1 MRLLLV
7 EDDVFLGGSLSEFLS
22 REGYEVDWA
31 QCGGEALELI
41 RQKNY
46 PLLILDINL
55 PDMSGL
61 EVLHKIRQ
69 DKMQMFVMG
78 LTARDSLLDRIE
90 GLDAGADDY
99 LTKPFELQELAA
111 RLRALS
117 RRVEGQLS
125 DVLTVGDLSLDLN
138 NREVLFK
145 GAHLTLS
152 AREYALLERLM
163 ARAGHVVTKQQMVR
177 TLSASEGE
185 EVSDNA
191 IEVYV
196 YRLRKRLEGVN
207 VEIHTIRGFG
217 YLLDVL
223 VDE

>member
-7 EDDVFLGGSLSEFLS
+7 EDDVFLGSSLSEFLGH
-22 REGYEVDWA
+22 EGYDVDWA
-31 QCGGEALELI
+31 QCGREALELAY
-41 RQKNY
+41 QKSY
-46 PLLILDINL
+46 PLMILDLNL

-61 EVLHKIRQ
+61 DVLRKIRQ
-69 DKMQMFVMG
+69 DKIEIFVMS
-78 LTARDSLLDRIE
+78 LTARDSLIDRVE

-117 RRVEGQLS
+117 RRAEGQLS
-125 DVLTVGDLSLDLN
+125 DVLRVGDLSLDST
-138 NREVLFK
+138 NREVLYK
-145 GAHLTLS
+145 GAHLSLS
-152 AREYALLERLM
+152 MREYALLERLM
-163 ARAGHVVTKQQMVR
+163 ARAGHVVTKQQMVQ
-177 TLSASEGE
+177 TLSASED

-217 YLLDVL
+217 YLLDTIA
-223 VDE
+223 DA

>member
-7 EDDVFLGGSLSEFLS
+7 EDDGFLGSALGEVLA

-31 QCGGEALELI
+31 QRGAEALALAK
-41 RQKNY
+41 QKTY
-46 PLLILDINL
+46 PLMILDLNL

-61 EVLHKIRQ
+61 DVLRQIRQ
-69 DKMQMFVMG
+69 DKMQMLVMS
-78 LTARDSLLDRIE
+78 LTARDSLIDRVE

-117 RRVEGQLS
+117 RRAEGQLS
-125 DVLTVGDLSLDLN
+125 DILSVGDLSIDLS
-138 NREVLFK
+138 NREVLYK
-145 GAHLTLS
+145 GVHLTLS
-152 AREYALLERLM
+152 MREYALLERLM
-163 ARAGHVVTKQQMVR
+163 ARAGHVVTKQQMVQ
-177 TLSASEGE
+177 TLSASED

-217 YLLDVL
+217 YLLDAK

>member
-7 EDDVFLGGSLSEFLS
+7 EDDVFLGSSLSEFLS
-22 REGYEVDWA
+22 HEGYDVDWA
-31 QCGGEALELI
+31 QSGSEALELAYE
-41 RQKNY
+41 KSY
-46 PLLILDINL
+46 PLMILDLNL

-61 EVLHKIRQ
+61 DVLHKIRH
-69 DKMQMFVMG
+69 DKMEMFVMS
-78 LTARDSLLDRIE
+78 LTARDSLIDRVE

-117 RRVEGQLS
+117 RRAEGQIS
-125 DVLTVGDLSLDLN
+125 DVLRVGDLSLDLA
-138 NREVLFK
+138 NREVLYK
-145 GAHLTLS
+145 GAHLSLS
-152 AREYALLERLM
+152 LREYALLERLM
-163 ARAGHVVTKQQMVR
+163 ARAGHVVTKQQMVQ
-177 TLSASEGE
+177 TLSASEG

-217 YLLDVL
+217 YLLDSAANT
-223 VDE
+223 

>member
-7 EDDVFLGGSLSEFLS
+7 EDDVFLGSSLSEFLS
-22 REGYEVDWA
+22 HEGYDVDWA
-31 QCGGEALELI
+31 QSGSEALELAYE
-41 RQKNY
+41 KSY
-46 PLLILDINL
+46 PLMILDLNL

-61 EVLHKIRQ
+61 DVLHKIHH
-69 DKMQMFVMG
+69 DKMEMFVMS
-78 LTARDSLLDRIE
+78 LTARDSLIDRVE

-111 RLRALS
+111 RLRDLS
-117 RRVEGQLS
+117 RRAEGQIS
-125 DVLTVGDLSLDLN
+125 DVLRVGDLSLDLT
-138 NREVLFK
+138 NREVLYK
-145 GAHLTLS
+145 GAHLSLS
-152 AREYALLERLM
+152 LREYALLERLM
-163 ARAGHVVTKQQMVR
+163 ARAGHVVTKQQMVQ
-177 TLSASEGE
+177 TLSASEG

-217 YLLDVL
+217 YLLDSIANT
-223 VDE
+223 

>member
-1 MRLLLV
+1 MA
-7 EDDVFLGGSLSEFLS
+7 
-22 REGYEVDWA
+22 YE
-31 QCGGEALELI
+31 
-41 RQKNY
+41 KSY
-46 PLLILDINL
+46 PLMILDLNL

-61 EVLHKIRQ
+61 DVLHKIRH
-69 DKMQMFVMG
+69 DKMEMFVMS
-78 LTARDSLLDRIE
+78 LTARDSLIDRVE

-117 RRVEGQLS
+117 RRAEGQIS
-125 DVLTVGDLSLDLN
+125 DVLRVGDLSLDLA
-138 NREVLFK
+138 NREVLYK
-145 GAHLTLS
+145 GAHLSLS
-152 AREYALLERLM
+152 LREYALLERLM
-163 ARAGHVVTKQQMVR
+163 ARAGHVVTKQQMVQ
-177 TLSASEGE
+177 TLSASEG

-217 YLLDVL
+217 YLLDSAANT
-223 VDE
+223 

>member
-7 EDDVFLGGSLSEFLS
+7 EDDVFLGSSLSEFLS
-22 REGYEVDWA
+22 HEGYDVDWA
-31 QCGGEALELI
+31 QSGSEALELAYE
-41 RQKNY
+41 KSY
-46 PLLILDINL
+46 PLMILDLNL

-61 EVLHKIRQ
+61 DVLHKIHH
-69 DKMQMFVMG
+69 DKMEMFVMS
-78 LTARDSLLDRIE
+78 LTARDSLIDRVE

-117 RRVEGQLS
+117 RRAEGQIS
-125 DVLTVGDLSLDLN
+125 DVLRVGDLSLDLT
-138 NREVLFK
+138 NREVLYK
-145 GAHLTLS
+145 GAHLSLS
-152 AREYALLERLM
+152 LREYALLERLM
-163 ARAGHVVTKQQMVR
+163 ARAGHVVTKQQMVQ
-177 TLSASEGE
+177 TLSASEG

-217 YLLDVL
+217 YLLDHAA
-223 VDE
+223 DS

>member
-7 EDDVFLGGSLSEFLS
+7 EDDVFLGSSLGEFLT

-31 QCGGEALELI
+31 QRGKEALELAH
-41 RQKNY
+41 QKRH
-46 PLLILDINL
+46 PLMILDLNL
-55 PDMSGL
+55 PDISGL
-61 EVLHKIRQ
+61 EVLRKIRQ
-69 DKMQMFVMG
+69 DKFEMFVMS
-78 LTARDSLLDRIE
+78 LTARDSLIDRVE

-111 RLRALS
+111 RLRALR
-117 RRVEGQLS
+117 RRVEGQVS
-125 DVLTVGDLSLDLN
+125 DVLSVGDLSIDLA

-145 GAHLTLS
+145 GAHLSLS
-152 AREYALLERLM
+152 MREYALLERLM
-163 ARAGHVVTKQQMVR
+163 ARAGHVVTKQQMVQA
-177 TLSASEGE
+177 LSASEE

-196 YRLRKRLEGVN
+196 YRLRKRLEGIN

-217 YLLDVL
+217 YLLDVAA
-223 VDE
+223 DN

>member
-7 EDDVFLGGSLSEFLS
+7 EDDVFLGSSLSEFLG

-31 QCGGEALELI
+31 QCGSEALNLVY
-41 RQKNY
+41 QKRY
-46 PLLILDINL
+46 PLMILDLNL

-61 EVLHKIRQ
+61 DVLRKIRQ
-69 DKMQMFVMG
+69 DKMQMFVMS
-78 LTARDSLLDRIE
+78 LTARDSLIDRVE

-117 RRVEGQLS
+117 RRAEGQSS
-125 DVLTVGDLSLDLN
+125 DVLSVGDLSLDLD
-138 NREVLFK
+138 NREVLLK
-145 GAHLTLS
+145 GAHLSLS
-152 AREYALLERLM
+152 MREYALLERLM
-163 ARAGHVVTKQQMVR
+163 ARAGHVVTKQQMVQ
-177 TLSASEGE
+177 TLSASED

-217 YLLDVL
+217 YLLDVIA
-223 VDE
+223 DA

>member
-7 EDDVFLGGSLSEFLS
+7 EDDVFLGSSLSEFLV

-31 QCGGEALELI
+31 QRGTEALDFTQ
-41 RQKNY
+41 QKNY
-46 PLLILDINL
+46 PLIILDLNL

-61 EVLHKIRQ
+61 DVLRRIRQ
-69 DKMQMFVMG
+69 DKKQMFVMS
-78 LTARDSLLDRIE
+78 LTARDSLIDRVE

-117 RRVEGQLS
+117 RRAEGQLS
-125 DVLTVGDLSLDLN
+125 DVLRVGDLSLDLN
-138 NREVLFK
+138 NRELLYK

-152 AREYALLERLM
+152 MREYALLERLM
-163 ARAGHVVTKQQMVR
+163 VRAGHVVTKQQMVQ
-177 TLSASEGE
+177 TLSASDD

-196 YRLRKRLEGVN
+196 YRLRKRLENVN

-217 YLLDVL
+217 YLLDAVA
-223 VDE
+223 DE

>member
-7 EDDVFLGGSLSEFLS
+7 EDDVFLGSSLSEFLA

-31 QCGGEALELI
+31 QRGSEALERM
-41 RQKNY
+41 RQATY
-46 PLLILDINL
+46 PLVILDLNL

-61 EVLHKIRQ
+61 EVLRMIRR
-69 DKMQMFVMG
+69 DKMQMFVMS
-78 LTARDSLLDRIE
+78 LTARDTLHDRVE

-117 RRVEGQLS
+117 RRAEGQLT
-125 DVLTVGDLSLDLN
+125 DVLSVGELTLDLKH
-138 NREVLFK
+138 REVLYK

-152 AREYALLERLM
+152 AREFALLERLM
-163 ARAGHVVTKQQMVR
+163 ARAGHVVTKQQMVQS
-177 TLSASEGE
+177 LSVADGE
-185 EVSDNA
+185 ISDNA

-196 YRLRKRLEGVN
+196 YRLRKRLEDVN

-217 YLLDVL
+217 YLLDVQ
-223 VDE
+223 

>member
-7 EDDVFLGGSLSEFLS
+7 EDDVFLGSSLSEFLS
-22 REGYEVDWA
+22 HEGYDVDWA
-31 QCGGEALELI
+31 QSGSEALELAYE
-41 RQKNY
+41 KSY
-46 PLLILDINL
+46 PLMILDLNL

-61 EVLHKIRQ
+61 DVLHKIHH
-69 DKMQMFVMG
+69 DKMEMFVMS
-78 LTARDSLLDRIE
+78 LTARDSLIDRVE

-117 RRVEGQLS
+117 RRAEGQIS
-125 DVLTVGDLSLDLN
+125 DVLRVGDLSLDLT
-138 NREVLFK
+138 NREVLYK
-145 GAHLTLS
+145 GAHLSLS
-152 AREYALLERLM
+152 LREYALLERLM
-163 ARAGHVVTKQQMVR
+163 ARAGHVVTKQQMVQ
-177 TLSASEGE
+177 TLSASEG

-217 YLLDVL
+217 YLLDAK

>member
-7 EDDVFLGGSLSEFLS
+7 EDDVFLGSSLSEFLS
-22 REGYEVDWA
+22 HEGYDVDWA
-31 QCGGEALELI
+31 QSGSEALELAYE
-41 RQKNY
+41 KSY
-46 PLLILDINL
+46 PLMILDLNL

-61 EVLHKIRQ
+61 DVLHKIRH
-69 DKMQMFVMG
+69 DKMEMFVMS
-78 LTARDSLLDRIE
+78 LTARDSLIDRVE

-117 RRVEGQLS
+117 RRAEGQIS
-125 DVLTVGDLSLDLN
+125 DVLRVGDLSLDLT
-138 NREVLFK
+138 NREVLYK
-145 GAHLTLS
+145 GAHLSLS
-152 AREYALLERLM
+152 LREYALLERLM
-163 ARAGHVVTKQQMVR
+163 ARAGHVVTKQQMVQ
-177 TLSASEGE
+177 TLSASEG

-217 YLLDVL
+217 YLLDSIANT
-223 VDE
+223 

>member
-7 EDDVFLGGSLSEFLS
+7 EDDVFLGSSLGEFLA

-31 QCGGEALELI
+31 QRGAEALALAK
-41 RQKNY
+41 QKTY
-46 PLLILDINL
+46 PLMILDLNL

-61 EVLHKIRQ
+61 DVLRQIRQ
-69 DKMQMFVMG
+69 DKMQMLVMS
-78 LTARDSLLDRIE
+78 LTARDSLIDRVE

-117 RRVEGQLS
+117 RRAEGQLS
-125 DVLTVGDLSLDLN
+125 DILSVGDLSIDLS
-138 NREVLFK
+138 NREVLYK
-145 GAHLTLS
+145 GVHLTLS
-152 AREYALLERLM
+152 MREYALLERLM
-163 ARAGHVVTKQQMVR
+163 ARAGHVVTKQQMVQ
-177 TLSASEGE
+177 TLSASED

-217 YLLDVL
+217 YLLDAK

>member
-7 EDDVFLGGSLSEFLS
+7 EDDVFLGSSLSEFLV

-31 QCGGEALELI
+31 QRGTEALDFTQ
-41 RQKNY
+41 QKNY
-46 PLLILDINL
+46 PLIILDLNL

-61 EVLHKIRQ
+61 DVLRRIRQ
-69 DKMQMFVMG
+69 DKKQMFVMS
-78 LTARDSLLDRIE
+78 LTARDSLIDRVE

-117 RRVEGQLS
+117 RRAEGQLS
-125 DVLTVGDLSLDLN
+125 DVLRVGDLSLDLN
-138 NREVLFK
+138 NRELLYK

-152 AREYALLERLM
+152 MREYALLERLM
-163 ARAGHVVTKQQMVR
+163 VRAGHVVTKQQMVQ
-177 TLSASEGE
+177 TLSASDD

-196 YRLRKRLEGVN
+196 YRLRKRLENVN

-217 YLLDVL
+217 YLLDAIA
-223 VDE
+223 DE

>member
-7 EDDVFLGGSLSEFLS
+7 EDDVFLGSSLSEFLS
-22 REGYEVDWA
+22 HEGYDVDWA
-31 QCGGEALELI
+31 QSGSEALELAYE
-41 RQKNY
+41 KSY
-46 PLLILDINL
+46 PLMILDLNL

-61 EVLHKIRQ
+61 DVLHKIRH
-69 DKMQMFVMG
+69 DKMEMFVMS
-78 LTARDSLLDRIE
+78 LTARDSLIDRVE

-117 RRVEGQLS
+117 RRAEGQIS
-125 DVLTVGDLSLDLN
+125 DVLRVGDLSLDLT
-138 NREVLFK
+138 NREVLYK
-145 GAHLTLS
+145 GAHLSLS
-152 AREYALLERLM
+152 LREYALLERLM
-163 ARAGHVVTKQQMVR
+163 ARAGHVVTKQQMVQ
-177 TLSASEGE
+177 TLSASEG

-217 YLLDVL
+217 YLLDSTANT
-223 VDE
+223 

>member
-7 EDDVFLGGSLSEFLS
+7 EDDVFLGSSLSEFLGH
-22 REGYEVDWA
+22 EGYDVDWA
-31 QCGGEALELI
+31 QCGREALELAY
-41 RQKNY
+41 QKSY
-46 PLLILDINL
+46 PLMILDLNL

-61 EVLHKIRQ
+61 DVLRKIRQ
-69 DKMQMFVMG
+69 DKIEIFVMS
-78 LTARDSLLDRIE
+78 LTARDSLIDRVE

-117 RRVEGQLS
+117 RRAEGQLS
-125 DVLTVGDLSLDLN
+125 DVLRVGDLSLDST
-138 NREVLFK
+138 NREVLYK
-145 GAHLTLS
+145 GAHLSLS
-152 AREYALLERLM
+152 MREYALLERLM
-163 ARAGHVVTKQQMVR
+163 ARAGHVVTKQQMVQ
-177 TLSASEGE
+177 TLSASED

-217 YLLDVL
+217 YLLDTMA
-223 VDE
+223 DA

>member
-7 EDDVFLGGSLSEFLS
+7 EDDVFLGSSLSEFLS
-22 REGYEVDWA
+22 HEGYDVDWA
-31 QCGGEALELI
+31 QSGSEALELAYE
-41 RQKNY
+41 KSY
-46 PLLILDINL
+46 PLMILDLNL

-61 EVLHKIRQ
+61 DVLHKIHH
-69 DKMQMFVMG
+69 DKMEMFVMS
-78 LTARDSLLDRIE
+78 LTARDSLIDRVE

-117 RRVEGQLS
+117 RRAEGQIS
-125 DVLTVGDLSLDLN
+125 DVLRVGDLSLDLT
-138 NREVLFK
+138 NREVLYK
-145 GAHLTLS
+145 GAHLSLS
-152 AREYALLERLM
+152 LREYALLERLM
-163 ARAGHVVTKQQMVR
+163 ARAGHVVTKQQMVQ
-177 TLSASEGE
+177 TLSASEG

-217 YLLDVL
+217 YLLDSIANT
-223 VDE
+223 

>member
-7 EDDVFLGGSLSEFLS
+7 EDDVFLGSSLSEFLA

-31 QCGGEALELI
+31 QRGSEALERM
-41 RQKNY
+41 RQATY
-46 PLLILDINL
+46 PLVILDLNL

-61 EVLHKIRQ
+61 EVLRMIRR
-69 DKMQMFVMG
+69 DKMQMFVMS
-78 LTARDSLLDRIE
+78 LTARDTLHDRVE

-117 RRVEGQLS
+117 RRAEGQLT
-125 DVLTVGDLSLDLN
+125 DVLTVGELTLDLKH
-138 NREVLFK
+138 REVLYR

-152 AREYALLERLM
+152 AREFALLERLM
-163 ARAGHVVTKQQMVR
+163 ARAGHVVTKQQMVQS
-177 TLSASEGE
+177 LSAAYGE
-185 EVSDNA
+185 ISDNA

-196 YRLRKRLEGVN
+196 YRLRKRLEDVN

-217 YLLDVL
+217 YLLDVQ
-223 VDE
+223 

>member
-7 EDDVFLGGSLSEFLS
+7 EDDVFLGSSLSEFLG
-22 REGYEVDWA
+22 REGYEVEWA
-31 QCGGEALELI
+31 QRGGEALDLI
-41 RQKNY
+41 RHKNY
-46 PLLILDINL
+46 PLVILDLNL

-61 EVLHKIRQ
+61 DILRKIRENH
-69 DKMQMFVMG
+69 MQMFVMS
-78 LTARDSLLDRIE
+78 LTARDTLLDRVE

-99 LTKPFELQELAA
+99 LIKPFELQELAA

-117 RRVEGQLS
+117 RRAEGQLS
-125 DVLTVGDLSLDLN
+125 DILIVGDLSLDLN
-138 NREVLFK
+138 NSEVLYK

-152 AREYALLERLM
+152 AREFALLERLM
-163 ARAGHVVTKQQMVR
+163 ARAGHVVTKQQMVQ
-177 TLSASEGE
+177 TLSASEE

-196 YRLRKRLEGVN
+196 YRLRKRLEGIN

-217 YLLDVL
+217 YLLDV
-223 VDE
+223 VAED

>member
-7 EDDVFLGGSLSEFLS
+7 EDDVFLGSSLSEFLS
-22 REGYEVDWA
+22 HEGYDVDWA
-31 QCGGEALELI
+31 QSGSEALELAYE
-41 RQKNY
+41 KSY
-46 PLLILDINL
+46 PLMILDLNL

-61 EVLHKIRQ
+61 DVLHKIHH
-69 DKMQMFVMG
+69 DKMEMFVMS
-78 LTARDSLLDRIE
+78 LTARDSLIDRVE

-117 RRVEGQLS
+117 RRAEGQIS
-125 DVLTVGDLSLDLN
+125 DVLRVGDLSLDLT
-138 NREVLFK
+138 NREVLYK
-145 GAHLTLS
+145 GAHLSLS
-152 AREYALLERLM
+152 LREYALLERLM
-163 ARAGHVVTKQQMVR
+163 ARAGHVVTKQQMVQ
-177 TLSASEGE
+177 TLSASEG

-217 YLLDVL
+217 YLLDSTANT
-223 VDE
+223 